1 MGAEFDTIGKTGTS
15 DLVITQTAVSSDT
28 EAQILVVP
36 DHIHDHRVS
45 SYRKALHAIRE
56 PMAEFIGT
64 AILVIFGAGA
74 GCSTV
79 LSSNQGVAP
88 SSRGDFFSINFGW
101 AIVAMWLVAASTG
114 SLMGVGRVPDRD
126 RKRSIAMGV
135 WVSGGISGGH
145 INPAITLGMATWR
158 GFPWRKVPAF
168 ILAQVLGALVGAAL
182 VYGLYFQAIE
192 IFEGAGVRT
201 QATAGIFAT
210 YSLPYMTAAAS
221 FFTEFLT
228 TAIFFMMIL
237 ALTDKRNGIAPP
249 LGLLPLALFV
259 LFLGFGISLGMQTAY
274 ALNPARDFGPRV
286 FLAMA
291 GYGKEVFTFR
301 SHYWIWCPIIA
312 PIAGAQAGA
321 LLYDFLLFTGQGI
334 LNPNG
339 PY

>member
-28 EAQILVVP
+28 EAQVLVVP

-64 AILVIFGAGA
+64 AILIIFGAGA

-101 AIVAMWLVAASTG
+101 AIG
-114 SLMGVGRVPDRD
+114 
-126 RKRSIAMGV
+126 IAMGV

-182 VYGLYFQAIE
+182 VYGLYFQAID

-228 TAIFFMMIL
+228 TAILFMMIL

-321 LLYDFLLFTGQGI
+321 LLYDFFLFTGQGI

>member
-1 MGAEFDTIGKTGTS
+1 
-15 DLVITQTAVSSDT
+15 
-28 EAQILVVP
+28 
-36 DHIHDHRVS
+36 
-45 SYRKALHAIRE
+45 
-56 PMAEFIGT
+56 
-64 AILVIFGAGA
+64 
-74 GCSTV
+74 
-79 LSSNQGVAP
+79 
-88 SSRGDFFSINFGW
+88 
-101 AIVAMWLVAASTG
+101 
-114 SLMGVGRVPDRD
+114 
-126 RKRSIAMGV
+126 MGV